1 MSAARSGDLI
11 ARELARRGLSA
22 PALML
27 LEAHRP
33 LRPLLALGA
42 TFLAPIARPL
52 LGATTATLTRT
63 LESEAEY
70 EEMLVRLR
78 REAQG

>member
-1 MSAARSGDLI
+1 
-11 ARELARRGLSA
+11 LSA
-22 PALML
+22 PALLL

-42 TFLAPIARPL
+42 AFLAPIARPL
-52 LGATTATLTRT
+52 LGASTATLTRT

-70 EEMLVRLR
+70 DEMLDRLR
-78 REAQG
+78 REARG

>member
-1 MSAARSGDLI
+1 MSPGRGGDAI
-11 ARELARRGLSA
+11 ARELARRGLGA
-22 PALML
+22 PALVL

-52 LGATTATLTRT
+52 LGSTTATLTRT
-63 LESEAEY
+63 LESEAAY
-70 EEMLVRLR
+70 DEMLDSLR
-78 REAQG
+78 REARG